1 MTPVP
6 AITATASAPIPATA
20 GIGLRSAHHRHVIT
34 QRPSAAWFEVHT
46 ENFFAAGG
54 PQPAFLERVRADY
67 PLSLHGVGLSLGSVD
82 PLDHAHLHR
91 LKRVVDRFEPAFV
104 SEHLSWSSIGGQ
116 FSNDLLPLPYTEEAL
131 LHFSDRVGYV
141 QDFLGR
147 TVLIENP
154 SSYVTFASST
164 MPEWEFLHEI
174 SRRSGCEILLDIN
187 NVYVS
192 ARNHGFDAQQY
203 LAGIPAERVREYHL
217 AGHAVQVDD
226 AGHTLLIDT
235 HDGRVCDDVWAL
247 YAAAIDLI
255 GARPTLIEWDANLPA
270 FDVLE
275 DEARIAET
283 HLRRHDAIAA

>member
-1 MTPVP
+1 MTPVLH
-6 AITATASAPIPATA
+6 TATASAPIPATA
-20 GIGLRSAHHRHVIT
+20 GIGLRGAHHRHVIT
-34 QRPSAAWFEVHT
+34 QRPGVAWFEVHT

-67 PLSLHGVGLSLGSVD
+67 PLSLHGVGLSLGSAD
-82 PLDHAHLHR
+82 PLDHVHLHT
-91 LKRVVDRFEPAFV
+91 LKRVVDRFQPAFV

-131 LHFSDRVGYV
+131 EHFGDRVSYV

-154 SSYVTFASST
+154 SSYVAFANST
-164 MPEWEFLHEI
+164 MPEWEFLAQL
-174 SRRSGCEILLDIN
+174 SRRTGCDILLDVN

-192 ARNHGFDAQQY
+192 AHNHGFDAHAY
-203 LAGIPAERVREYHL
+203 LAGIPADRVREFHL
-217 AGHAVQVDD
+217 AGHSAQVDD
-226 AGHTLLIDT
+226 AGNTLLIDT
-235 HDGRVCDDVWAL
+235 HDARVCDDVWAL
-247 YAAAIDLI
+247 YAAAISRI

-283 HLRRHDAIAA
+283 HLRQHDAIAA